1 MTQKCEYDPVI
12 YNFSPSPRVAKRL
25 RAQLSKWTCGP
36 ATINGRRARAP
47 EIGRSESGPPFD
59 VGFPVTGGAPR

>member
-1 MTQKCEYDPVI
+1 MNKCDYDPVI

-25 RAQLSKWTCGP
+25 RARLAKWKCCP
-36 ATINGRRARAP
+36 VPINGRPAHVP
-47 EIGRSESGPPFD
+47 ELGRSESGPPFD